1 MFFHENPLVIL
12 TLFSQGH
19 NQFQSIILFY
29 RKDCNT
35 GDEDGMTPTLWAAF
49 EGKLEALS
57 LLVGRGGDPNK
68 CDHYGNAALHLA
80 SARGHFDCVDFLVKF
95 GVNIFSLDID
105 MHTPKEL
112 AAMNDCSEIL
122 R

>member
-1 MFFHENPLVIL
+1 
-12 TLFSQGH
+12 
-19 NQFQSIILFY
+19 
-29 RKDCNT
+29 
-35 GDEDGMTPTLWAAF
+35 MTPTLWAAF

-105 MHTPKEL
+105 MHTSKEL
-112 AAMNDCSEIL
+112 AAMNDCPQIL

>member
-1 MFFHENPLVIL
+1 MFKNVAYRPTVYK
-12 TLFSQGH
+12 TGP
-19 NQFQSIILFY
+19 NIIF

-105 MHTPKEL
+105 MHTSKEL
-112 AAMNDCSEIL
+112 AAMNDCPEIL